1 MTKQAMTMPITVDM
15 DTGSAEGGTRCS
27 GGLATCP
34 GGGGGEE
41 GASSPRLA
49 ASSLALLST
58 TLTLAWPDT
67 SLHDSVP
74 DITSSNC
81 LNRNLKITSTIYECS
96 TYKTFPSTC
105 SLIQQQLMTVSP

>member
-1 MTKQAMTMPITVDM
+1 MTMPITVDM

-49 ASSLALLST
+49 ASSLALLLSNLS
-58 TLTLAWPDT
+58 LTHRA
-67 SLHDSVP
+67 H
-74 DITSSNC
+74 
-81 LNRNLKITSTIYECS
+81 
-96 TYKTFPSTC
+96 
-105 SLIQQQLMTVSP
+105 